1 MIKVKTSIKR
11 CCWES
16 EKDETVGKNICSLF
30 VYVMITI
37 KHQIQ
42 SERIQEKKDKRK
54 ISLRRDRQQAHDK
67 MEDLSLKVLAFT

>member
-1 MIKVKTSIKR
+1 
-11 CCWES
+11 
-16 EKDETVGKNICSLF
+16 
-30 VYVMITI
+30 MITI